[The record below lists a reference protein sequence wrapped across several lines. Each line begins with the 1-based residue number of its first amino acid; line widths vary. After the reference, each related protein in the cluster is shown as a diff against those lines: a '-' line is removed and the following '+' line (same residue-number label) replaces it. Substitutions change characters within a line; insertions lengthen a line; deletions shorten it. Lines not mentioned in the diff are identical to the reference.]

1 MSTQSAYSAH
11 VDTFARD
18 NLPPRDQWPDLVFSI
33 PEVQYPERLN
43 CMVELL
49 DENVRKGYGDR
60 PAVYGAN
67 GVLTYAQLQAQ
78 VDRVAHVLTHD
89 MGLVPG
95 NRVLLR
101 SANNPMLA
109 ICWCAVAKAGLI
121 VVATMPLLR
130 EKELVDIIEKGQIS
144 AAICDKRLD
153 AELLAAQ
160 QRCPVLSQ
168 IIYCNDPT
176 PEGLEARM
184 AAWGEPFQAVDTAA
198 DDTVL
203 IAFTSG
209 STGQPKATMH
219 FHRDILAICDC
230 FPRSILHM
238 THDDICIGTPPLA
251 FTFGLGALLLFSMR
265 VGGAT
270 VLLEQ
275 LTPESLLAAI
285 DTYQATILWSSPVFY
300 RMMAQLANKFDLAS
314 LKQSVSAGE
323 ALPVSTRAMWREATG
338 QEIVDGIGSTEMLHI
353 FIASAG
359 DEVRPGATGKVVRG
373 YQACILDEN
382 GQQMPAGQVGR
393 LAVKGPTGCRYL
405 ADERQRTY
413 VQHGW
418 NLTGDAYL
426 LDEDGYF
433 WFQARTDDMIITAGY
448 NVAGPEVEGA
458 LLMHPSVAECAVVG
472 APDPERGTIIKAFV
486 VLRPGYVGDA
496 ELVKALQDFVKQQ
509 IAPYKYPRAIE
520 FCDAL
525 PRAGTGKVQRFRLR
539 QQSQEIPQSE

>member
-1 MSTQSAYSAH
+1 MSAYTAH
-11 VDTFARD
+11 IDTFARD
-18 NLPPRDQWPDLVFSI
+18 NLPPRDQWPDLIFTI

-49 DENVRKGYGDR
+49 DEHVRRGHGDH
-60 PAVYGAN
+60 PAVFGEDA
-67 GVLTYAQLQAQ
+67 VLTYAQMQAQ

-101 SANNPMLA
+101 GANSAMMA
-109 ICWCAVAKAGLI
+109 VCWCAVAKAGLI

-130 EKELVDIIEKGQIS
+130 EKELVDIIEKAQIR
-144 AAICDKRLD
+144 AAICDRRLD
-153 AELLAAQ
+153 AELQAAQ
-160 QRCPVLSQ
+160 RPVLQQ
-168 IIYCNDPT
+168 IVYFNDPS

-184 AAWGEPFQAVDTAA
+184 AAWNEPFKAVDTAA

-219 FHRDILAICDC
+219 FHRDIMAMCDC
-230 FPRSILHM
+230 FPRSILRM
-238 THDDICIGTPPLA
+238 TADDICIGTPPLA
-251 FTFGLGALLLFSMR
+251 FTFGLGAVLLFSMR

-270 VLLEQ
+270 VLLEKP
-275 LTPESLLAAI
+275 TPETLLSAVSK
-285 DTYQATILWSSPVFY
+285 YHATILWSSPVFY
-300 RMMAQLANKFDLAS
+300 RQMAHVVGKFDLS
-314 LKQSVSAGE
+314 SVKQCVSAGE
-323 ALPVSTRAMWREATG
+323 ALPVATRTLWRETTG
-338 QEIVDGIGSTEMLHI
+338 MEIVDGIGSTEMLHI
-353 FIASAG
+353 FISAAG
-359 DEVRPGATGKVVRG
+359 ADVRPGATGKPIPG
-373 YQACILDEN
+373 YQACILDER
-382 GQQMPAGQVGR
+382 GQQLPAGSVGR

-405 ADERQRTY
+405 ADERQGSY

-426 LDEDGYF
+426 MDEDGYF

-458 LLMHPSVAECAVVG
+458 LLLHPAVAECAVVG

-486 VLRPGYVGDA
+486 VLRPGYTGNA
-496 ELVKALQDFVKQQ
+496 ALVKELQDFVKQH
-509 IAPYKYPRAIE
+509 IAPYKYPRVIE
-520 FCDAL
+520 FTEAL
-525 PRAGTGKVQRFRLR
+525 PRAGTGKVQRYRLR
-539 QQSQEIPQSE
+539 QQGQGVTNS